1 MTSHT
6 IRLAQPS
13 DAAAVCRLNRECM
26 GKNILGIAVDP
37 AFRHQG
43 IGRALLNAVEE
54 WGKQSGACAVR
65 LVSGMERTGAHLFY
79 QHCGYLRSKE
89 QLNMKKSLS

>member
-1 MTSHT
+1 MDGQEVGYVH
-6 IRLAQPS
+6 AQ
-13 DAAAVCRLNRECM
+13 DYVVLYFDHMN
-26 GKNILGIAVDP
+26 NILGIAVAP